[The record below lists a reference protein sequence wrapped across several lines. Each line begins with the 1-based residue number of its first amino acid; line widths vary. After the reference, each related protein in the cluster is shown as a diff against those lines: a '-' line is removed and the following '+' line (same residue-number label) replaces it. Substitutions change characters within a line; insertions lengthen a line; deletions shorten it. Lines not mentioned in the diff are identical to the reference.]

1 MLFYQLGFYLRIT
14 FLKLK
19 PSQLLFILFV
29 PLYHLPIRL
38 LHIKHLYKVGDGNLL
53 GELLATLVEL
63 VGQTYRLRTWDAN
76 GIVLGKQYR

>member
-1 MLFYQLGFYLRIT
+1 MTSQNQFVKIIWRSPPWGSLIIISK
-14 FLKLK
+14 KLK

-53 GELLATLVEL
+53 GELLASLVE
-63 VGQTYRLRTWDAN
+63 
-76 GIVLGKQYR
+76 

>member
-1 MLFYQLGFYLRIT
+1 MLFYQVGFYLRIT

-53 GELLATLVEL
+53 G
-63 VGQTYRLRTWDAN
+63 
-76 GIVLGKQYR
+76 